1 MSVFLLFLFF
11 SEVAEAVVNSFTISI
26 ESLNIMGIGL
36 GPLGFLALGRKLEKV
51 SKKLL
56 SINIRSKAKSIAS
69 IFVYNASLCLSG
81 LTFVLWFHAIAK
93 TVED

>member
-1 MSVFLLFLFF
+1 
-11 SEVAEAVVNSFTISI
+11 
-26 ESLNIMGIGL
+26 MGIGL
-36 GPLGFLALGRKLEKV
+36 GPLGFLALGRKLVKV

-69 IFVYNASLCLSG
+69 IFVYNAALCLSV